1 MISSNPILYP
11 KHLEKTQLFRKVLS
25 VESSECFE
33 VERIITNLTDELAPN
48 LSVRWLSDW
57 EQILALAITPEKSDM
72 ERQSKI
78 VSKLRSSGTLSRKR
92 LKEIALSFKNGEVE
106 FVEDT
111 SNYSFLV
118 KFISTLGKPPNFD
131 DFMSAVEKT
140 VPAHLKVT
148 YEFTFNTNKYLKKY
162 NYKTLRN
169 FTHMQLRNEVQ

>member
-1 MISSNPILYP
+1 MIFKNSLLYP
-11 KHLEKTQLFRKVLS
+11 KHLEVTQLFLNVLS
-25 VESSECFE
+25 SESNECLVLE
-33 VERIITNLTDELAPN
+33 NLITNLTDELAPN
-48 LSVRWLSDW
+48 LSSRWLSDW
-57 EQILALAITPEKSDM
+57 EQILGLSVTPEKPDS

-78 VSKLRSSGTLSRKR
+78 TSQLRSSGTLSRSR

-111 SNYSFLV
+111 SNYSFIV

-148 YEFTFNTNKYLKKY
+148 YEFTFNTNKHLTKY
-162 NYKTLRN
+162 NYKTLKD